1 MNKKL
6 SITAIILTYNE
17 EIHLQRCIDSIKNI
31 CERIVIIDSFSIDNT
46 EKIAKQNSVDFYK
59 NKWVNYSTQLNW
71 AINNIN
77 ITSQW
82 ILRIDADEYLSDEL
96 IYNLNDAISKVN
108 HSVNGISFNRL
119 MYFMGKP
126 LRRGGMYPIPHLRIW
141 RNGFGYCEQRWMD
154 ERIIIKS
161 GSTIHVLG
169 DFIDNN
175 LNDITW
181 WTNKHNHYATREVI
195 DFLNSKYLFYNEDD
209 LYDNNGKGRRKIKFI
224 YNKLPLFFRPFIFFI
239 YRYFMQLGFIEGK
252 RGFIWSILQCFWY
265 RMLVDVKIF
274 ELYNRVGRKK
284 EDIIKYFLDNFKYD
298 ITKPSL

>member
-1 MNKKL
+1 MK
-6 SITAIILTYNE
+6 IAAIVLTYNE
-17 EIHLQRCIDSIKNI
+17 EKHLSRCLDSISKICNEIIIVDSYSSDGTQNI
-31 CERIVIIDSFSIDNT
+31 SKKYN
-46 EKIAKQNSVDFYK
+46 AKFFQ

-71 AINNIN
+71 AINNID
-77 ITSQW
+77 IKSEW
-82 ILRIDADEYLSDEL
+82 ILRLDSDEYLSNEL
-96 IYNLNDAISKVN
+96 IYNLNNTISKIDY
-108 HSVNGISFNRL
+108 SVNGITFNRL

-126 LRRGGMYPIPHLRIW
+126 LKRGGMYPIPHLRIW

-181 WTNKHNHYATREVI
+181 WINKHNHYATREVI

-209 LYDNNGKGRRKIKFI
+209 LSENNGKGRRKIKFI
-224 YNKLPLFFRPFIFFI
+224 YNKLPLFLRPFIFFI
-239 YRYFMQLGFIEGK
+239 YRYFIQLGFIEGK

-265 RMLVDVKIF
+265 RMIVDVKIF
-274 ELYNRVGRKK
+274 EVYSRAGRKK

-298 ITKPSL
+298 ITRPSL